1 MIKDLW
7 DIAQGLLSLKDS
19 FSKAKRERKDRI
31 ADYFSTIGNIIQEA
45 ADIFKKGEVPHGKCQ
60 QMLDHVKYFADVVGD
75 TIDQDK
81 AQEFQ
86 KKLIESHEVELLASE
101 ILVQD
106 GSDEKIAELERISGS
121 FLTLGSVIKAAK

>member
-7 DIAQGLLSLKDS
+7 DIVQGLLSLKDS
-19 FSKAKRERKDRI
+19 FAKANRERKDRI
-31 ADYFSTIGNIIQEA
+31 AEYFLTIGNIIQEA
-45 ADIFKKGEVPHGKCQ
+45 VDIFKKGDIPHGKCQ
-60 QMLDHVKYFADVVGD
+60 QMLDHVQHFADVVGD
-75 TIDQDK
+75 TIEPDK

-101 ILVQD
+101 ILGQD
-106 GSDEKIAELERISGS
+106 GSEEKIAELEKISGS